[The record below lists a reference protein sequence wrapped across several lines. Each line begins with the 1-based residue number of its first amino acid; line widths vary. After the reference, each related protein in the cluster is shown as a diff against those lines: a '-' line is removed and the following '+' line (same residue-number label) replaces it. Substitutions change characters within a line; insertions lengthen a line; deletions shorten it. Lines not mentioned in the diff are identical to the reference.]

1 MHAKAAYQHAEVAH
15 RLVYMQE
22 WHALEINS
30 VARLPYTI
38 LILQFPLPYITVT
51 SHRLVL
57 YRTTMAYSQNKVRG
71 ALAAYA

>member
-22 WHALEINS
+22 WHALEI
-30 VARLPYTI
+30 ARLPYTI